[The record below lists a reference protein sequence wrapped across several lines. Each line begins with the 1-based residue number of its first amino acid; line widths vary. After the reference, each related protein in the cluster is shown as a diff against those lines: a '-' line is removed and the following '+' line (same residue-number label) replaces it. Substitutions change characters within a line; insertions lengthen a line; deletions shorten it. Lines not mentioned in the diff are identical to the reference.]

1 MDTGVANKFI
11 IILPWSISLQESEM
25 CISSKVNPFALNHLR
40 KTKKSG
46 QWQIYVIIHFC
57 RGSLQFNL
65 NVLDAD
71 HKSWEL
77 GKGTSLTFNK
87 LLFIGLWILNDLM
100 PFDNKRFFSLFPALL
115 EYGNP
120 NYVWSDPKSS
130 QNDVCSGTIIMR
142 FFGGFYGGGR
152 GIRPIGLIHSF
163 MLLL

>member
-1 MDTGVANKFI
+1 
-11 IILPWSISLQESEM
+11 M
-25 CISSKVNPFALNHLR
+25 CISPKVNPFALNHLR
-40 KTKKSG
+40 KAKKSG

-77 GKGTSLTFNK
+77 GKGTYLTFNK

-100 PFDNKRFFSLFPALL
+100 PFDNKRFFFFFFPALL
-115 EYGNP
+115 EYGSP
-120 NYVWSDPKSS
+120 NYVWSNPKSS
-130 QNDVCSGTIIMR
+130 QNDICSGTIIMR
-142 FFGGFYGGGR
+142 FFGGVCGGSG
-152 GIRPIGLIHSF
+152 GIRPIGPIRSF